1 MDGGFPMQK
10 LYRAALGLALLFAV
24 TAAHALTAA
33 ELVAK
38 NIAAKGGA
46 AALQSVKSLRREG
59 RYIVDGGHFVLELR
73 ETKQRPDSIRTEVSM
88 QGLSQ
93 VQAYDGKEGWR
104 IDPFNGRKDPER
116 MPADDVKEY
125 AEDATIDGVL
135 ADAAAAGATIEY
147 LGTEDIDGTPAHK
160 LKVVRK
166 DGGLQYVYLDP
177 DYFLEIRVES
187 QRVVRGVKR
196 TSVTDYGNYEKVG
209 GVFWPLSIE
218 SGIKGQGEPA
228 KFEYQSAV
236 VNPEITADYFSFPV
250 AAKK

>member
-1 MDGGFPMQK
+1 MQMIH
-10 LYRAALGLALLFAV
+10 RAALGVALLLAA
-24 TAAHALTAA
+24 TAAHALTAT

-38 NIAAKGGA
+38 NIEAKGGA
-46 AALQSVKSLRREG
+46 AALQAVKSVQREG
-59 RYIVDGGHFVLELR
+59 RLIVNGGQYVLELR
-73 ETKQRPDSIRTEVSM
+73 ETKQRPDSIRTEISM

-104 IDPFNGRKDPER
+104 IDPFGGRKDPER

-135 ADAAAAGATIEY
+135 ADAAAAGSSIEY

-218 SGIKGQGEPA
+218 SGVKGQGDPA

-236 VNPEITADYFSFPV
+236 VNPEIATDYFSFPV
-250 AAKK
+250 AAKQ

>member
-1 MDGGFPMQK
+1 MTRTQ
-10 LYRAALGLALLFAV
+10 LTLCALLLGVAAQAQAF
-24 TAAHALTAA
+24 TAE
-33 ELVAK
+33 ELAAK
-38 NIAAKGGA
+38 NIEAKGGA
-46 AALQSVKSLRREG
+46 AALQAVKSVQREG
-59 RYIVDGGHFVLELR
+59 RLIVNGGQFVLELR

-104 IDPFNGRKDPER
+104 IDPFGGRKDPER

-135 ADAAAAGATIEY
+135 ADASAAGHRIEY

-187 QRVVRGVKR
+187 QRTVRGVKR

-218 SGIKGQGEPA
+218 SGIKGQGDPA

-236 VNPEITADYFSFPV
+236 VNPDIAADYFSFPA

>member
-1 MDGGFPMQK
+1 MQMFQ
-10 LYRAALGLALLFAV
+10 RTALSLALLLVAV
-24 TAAHALTAA
+24 QAQALTAT

-38 NIAAKGGA
+38 NIEAKGGA
-46 AALQSVKSLRREG
+46 AALQAVKSLQREG
-59 RYIVDGGHFVLELR
+59 RLIVNDGQFVLDLR
-73 ETKQRPDSIRTEVSM
+73 ETKQRPQSIRTEVSM

-104 IDPFNGRKDPER
+104 IDPFGGRKDPER
-116 MPADDVKEY
+116 MPADDVKEFV
-125 AEDATIDGVL
+125 EDATIDGVL
-135 ADAAAAGATIEY
+135 ADAVAAGSSIEY

-209 GVFWPLSIE
+209 GVFWPLSVE
-218 SGIKGQGEPA
+218 SAIKGQGDPA

-236 VNPEITADYFSFPV
+236 VNPEIAADYFSFPV
-250 AAKK
+250 AAKQ

>member
-1 MDGGFPMQK
+1 MSRE
-10 LYRAALGLALLFAV
+10 RAGNARVDRGQEEGLEFV
-24 TAAHALTAA
+24 G
-33 ELVAK
+33 E
-38 NIAAKGGA
+38 
-46 AALQSVKSLRREG
+46 E
-59 RYIVDGGHFVLELR
+59 VDPQQFG
-73 ETKQRPDSIRTEVSM
+73 
-88 QGLSQ
+88 
-93 VQAYDGKEGWR
+93 
-104 IDPFNGRKDPER
+104 GRKDPER

-135 ADAAAAGATIEY
+135 ADAVAAGSSIEY

-160 LKVVRK
+160 LKVVRN

-218 SGIKGQGEPA
+218 SGIKGAGDPA

-236 VNPEITADYFSFPV
+236 VNPEIDPDYFSFP
-250 AAKK
+250 AQAKQ

>member
-1 MDGGFPMQK
+1 MQT
-10 LYRAALGLALLFAV
+10 LHRVALGLALLFAV
-24 TAAHALTAA
+24 TAAHALTAT

-38 NIAAKGGA
+38 NIEAKGGA
-46 AALQSVKSLRREG
+46 AALQTVKSVQREG
-59 RYIVDGGHFVLELR
+59 RLIVNGGQFVLELR
-73 ETKQRPDSIRTEVSM
+73 ETRQRPESIRTEISM

-104 IDPFNGRKDPER
+104 IDPFSGRKDPER
-116 MPADDVKEY
+116 MPTDDVKEY

-135 ADAAAAGATIEY
+135 ADAAAAGSSIEY

-166 DGGLQYVYLDP
+166 DGSLQYVYLDP

-196 TSVTDYGNYEKVG
+196 TTVSDYGNYEKVG

-218 SGIKGQGEPA
+218 SGIKGDSDPA
-228 KFEYQSAV
+228 KFEYRSAV
-236 VNPEITADYFSFPV
+236 VNPEIAPGFFSFPTT
-250 AAKK
+250 AQK

>member
-1 MDGGFPMQK
+1 MQMIQ
-10 LYRAALGLALLFAV
+10 RAALGLALLLAA
-24 TAAHALTAA
+24 TAAHALTAM

-38 NIAAKGGA
+38 NIEAKGGA
-46 AALQSVKSLRREG
+46 AALQAVKSVQREG
-59 RYIVDGGHFVLELR
+59 RLIVNGGQFVLELR
-73 ETKQRPDSIRTEVSM
+73 ETKQRPDSIRTDISM

-104 IDPFNGRKDPER
+104 IDPFGGRKDPER

-135 ADAAAAGATIEY
+135 ADAAAAGSSIEY
-147 LGTEDIDGTPAHK
+147 LGTEDVDGTQAHK
-160 LKVVRK
+160 LKVVRR

-218 SGIKGQGEPA
+218 SGVKGQGDPA

-236 VNPEITADYFSFPV
+236 VNPEIAGDYFSFPV
-250 AAKK
+250 AAKQ